1 MVSCPR
7 AFTSAFGASG
17 VQSPQLK
24 ERNNWVHGVAGVFGM
39 Q

>member
-1 MVSCPR
+1 MVSCPW
-7 AFTSAFGASG
+7 AFTSPFDASG

-24 ERNNWVHGVAGVFGM
+24 ERDNWVHGVAGVFGM